1 MYNNG
6 DRVKYV
12 GNLKSLENK
21 VGTVKRYS
29 TFSSDLV
36 VVVFDNSHWCLCIPP
51 KNLIRIERGSR

>member
-21 VGTVKRYS
+21 IGTVKRYS
-29 TFSSDLV
+29 IFSSNLV
-36 VVVFDNSHWCLCIPP
+36 VVVFDDSHWSFSIHPN
-51 KNLIRIERGSR
+51 NLVRIEG